1 MSGKA
6 SYLALVDTNHVYKT
20 TQYQIVGGSSLRTIG
35 DWVLDSI
42 LLREADIIQYLLRP
56 VESASDM
63 LISKLFSM
71 ATTDKLVSYC
81 TQNINDVSYHHIT
94 VIVMTLY

>member
-20 TQYQIVGGSSLRTIG
+20 TQYQIVGGSSLKNIG

-42 LLREADIIQYLLRP
+42 LLREAGIIQYLLRP
-56 VESASDM
+56 VEYASDC
-63 LISKLFSM
+63 LEIIFNGHYGQACFLLHSE
-71 ATTDKLVSYC
+71 Y
-81 TQNINDVSYHHIT
+81 Q
-94 VIVMTLY
+94 